1 MKEKKTVTRMQ
12 NRYIKDKETL
22 NKARN
27 RRRVALARRLAVLL
41 VAVAVVFSAL
51 FVLYTKQ
58 TMLLQDKK
66 AEKVKVEKKLADAK
80 LEEKQLKGE
89 ISKLH
94 DDDYIAKLARSEY
107 YLSKEGEIIFNTPT
121 EKKKEKSE

>member
-41 VAVAVVFSAL
+41 VAVAVVFFCSLCAL
-51 FVLYTKQ
+51 HE
-58 TMLLQDKK
+58 
-66 AEKVKVEKKLADAK
+66 ANDAF
-80 LEEKQLKGE
+80 
-89 ISKLH
+89 
-94 DDDYIAKLARSEY
+94 AR
-107 YLSKEGEIIFNTPT
+107 
-121 EKKKEKSE
+121 